1 MTEQAAQIC
10 EEMAR
15 ELWNDEA
22 TPLVMRQHAAGVLKL
37 AACIIRE
44 RVKPDEGDAALKE

>member
-1 MTEQAAQIC
+1 MAEQAAQIC

-44 RVKPDEGDAALKE
+44 RVKPEERPYD